1 MLSKLRLPPETVDRC
16 RSLAREVADGVRR
29 ETDRFT
35 TVATERAVARLLGV
49 DGVDA
54 EDVPV
59 PNRLVDA
66 VRAAGRLDR
75 GVAVWLGSAVAE
87 GDRDP
92 ASAAA
97 RLSRGGEAASIHEH
111 PRWREALAPF

>member
-1 MLSKLRLPPETVDRC
+1 MSGKLGLPPKTVDRC
-16 RSLAREVADGVRR
+16 RSLAREVAAGVRE

-49 DGVDA
+49 DGVDS

-59 PNRLVDA
+59 PNRLVDS

-87 GDRDP
+87 GEPDAP
-92 ASAAA
+92 AAAA
-97 RLSRGGEAASIHEH
+97 RL
-111 PRWREALAPF
+111 